1 MPLAAG
7 QVIAENAYIT
17 LYSTLDAMNY
27 AGQAATTVRNYSA
40 QQHALIQAQLIA
52 SGLVTVQV
60 VGVTAGGATIPA
72 TGVIS

>member
-1 MPLAAG
+1 MALAAG
-7 QVIAENAYIT
+7 QVIATTEYLT
-17 LYSTLDAMNY
+17 LQATVFSMCL
-27 AGQAATTVRNYSA
+27 AGQPPIAVQTYVAS
-40 QQHALIQAQLIA
+40 QQALIQAQLIA